1 MPLPQLHEV
10 RHSSHFPRKNMNHYL
25 RKVIRRFIKRVIL
38 LGVVLGF
45 LFGVYLVGAF
55 AWYSRTLPN
64 PDKIL
69 ERNIAESTKI
79 YDREGKTVLYD
90 VHGAEKRTLVKIEQ
104 IPDYVK
110 WATISAEDKNFY
122 LHHGF
127 NLLAMFKGTIIDP
140 LLGRGIR
147 GGSTLTQQ
155 FVKNAILTNERKLS
169 RKIKEFILS
178 YKIEKAFSK
187 DEILQM
193 YLNEIPYG
201 SVSYGVQSASQT
213 FFNKDVKDLTL
224 GEAAILA
231 ALPKAPTFYS
241 PFGSNK
247 DRLFGRQ
254 QYVLDQMVE
263 NKYIDQATADK
274 AKNEK
279 IVFVTKNQSITAP
292 HFVMYVKELLSQEL
306 GDEMLE
312 SGGLKVITTL
322 DLKKQEAAEKAVT
335 DGVAKR
341 GKQYGFNN
349 AALLSLDPKNGQ
361 LLAMVG
367 SKDYFGDPEPEGC
380 TPGKNC
386 KFDGNVNIA
395 TSLRQPGSSMK
406 PLVYLAAFQKGYTP
420 NTVLYDVDT
429 IFKTE
434 TKDYHPSNY
443 DGHERGPVTMR
454 TALAGS
460 LNIPAVKTLHL
471 TGISRVIDL
480 LELMGYTSFED
491 RSRFGLALVLGGAEV
506 KLLEHAAAY
515 GILANQG
522 VYNPAV
528 AILKVEDNKGNVLM
542 EFKENSRKVLEPE
555 VVNILT
561 NVISDDSA
569 RAYVFGAGGKLT
581 LPGRP
586 VAAKTGTTND
596 YRDAWTMGYT
606 PSLVAGVWVGNN
618 DNTEMK
624 KGADGSIVAAP
635 IWNDYLQKALAG
647 TPVESFPTV
656 EIKPTGKPVLD
667 GDIAAQK
674 IIKIDKFSGKLATEF
689 TPTSAIVEKT
699 YTDAHNILHYVYKDD
714 PLGAAPLDPAGADS
728 AYNSWEG
735 AVQKWLEKKYG
746 AGGVVSEKPP
756 TEFDN
761 IHIEANK
768 PTIFIVSPS
777 NGATVEANFLNVS
790 VNASAPRGVN
800 RAEYYIDNK
809 LIASTTSYPFDL
821 SYQLNSYLAK
831 GYHKL
836 KARAYDDV
844 DNSNEA
850 EIELNILVDFS
861 EPSVLWQF
869 PTNGIIVHQSSF
881 PIGLKIRLTDLTA
894 TQKINFFQKRKE
906 TGQINAI
913 STVILPN
920 GTDVSVDW
928 PAVFEKGEY
937 GLYAEIID
945 PNGGHHFTDTINVIV
960 D

>member
-1 MPLPQLHEV
+1 
-10 RHSSHFPRKNMNHYL
+10 MNHYL
-25 RKVIRRFIKRVIL
+25 RKVIRRFVRRVIL
-38 LGVVLGF
+38 LGVAAGL
-45 LFGVYLVGAF
+45 LLGVYLVGAF
-55 AWYSRTLPN
+55 AWYSRALPS

-90 VHGAEKRTLVKIEQ
+90 VHGAEKRTLVKIDQ

-127 NLLAMFKGTIIDP
+127 NLLAMFKGAIIDP
-140 LLGRGIR
+140 LLGRGMR

-155 FVKNAILTNERKLS
+155 FVKNAILTNERKIS

-279 IVFVTKNQSITAP
+279 IVFVAKNQSIIAP
-292 HFVMYVKELLSQEL
+292 HFVMYVKELLSNEL
-306 GDEMLE
+306 GEEMLE
-312 SGGLKVITTL
+312 SGGLRVITTL
-322 DLKKQEAAEKAVT
+322 DLKKQEIAEKAVT
-335 DGVAKR
+335 DGVDKR

-361 LLAMVG
+361 ILAMVG
-367 SKDYFGDPEPEGC
+367 SKDYFGDPEPAGC

-420 NTVLYDVDT
+420 NTVLYDVNT
-429 IFKTE
+429 VFKTD
-434 TKDYHPSNY
+434 TKDYHPSDY
-443 DGHERGPVTMR
+443 DGQERGPVTMR

-460 LNIPAVKTLHL
+460 LNIPAVKTIYL
-471 TGISRVIDL
+471 TGISRVIDI
-480 LELMGYTSFED
+480 LELMGYTSFGD

-515 GILANQG
+515 GILADQG
-522 VYNPAV
+522 VYNPPVAV
-528 AILKVEDNKGNVLM
+528 LKVEDNKGNTLM
-542 EFKENSRKVLEPE
+542 EFKANSRKVMEPG
-555 VVNILT
+555 VVNVLT

-569 RAYVFGAGGKLT
+569 RAYIFGPGGKLT

-635 IWNDYLQKALAG
+635 IWNDYMKNALAG
-647 TPVESFPTV
+647 TAVESFPAV
-656 EIKPTGKPVLD
+656 EIKPTGKPMLD
-667 GDIAAQK
+667 GDISAQK
-674 IIKIDKFSGKLATEF
+674 NIKVDKYSGKLATDL
-689 TPTSAIVEKT
+689 TPASAIVEKT

-714 PLGAAPLDPAGADS
+714 PLGPAPTDPINADS
-728 AYNSWEG
+728 AYKSWEE
-735 AVQKWLEKKYG
+735 AVQKWIEKKYG
-746 AGGVVSEKPP
+746 TIGGVINEKPP

-761 IHIEANK
+761 VHTEANK
-768 PTIFIVSPS
+768 PTIFITSPA
-777 NGATVEANFLNVS
+777 NNATIDGSMLNAR
-790 VNASAPRGVN
+790 VNASAARGVSKV
-800 RAEYYIDNK
+800 EYFIDNK
-809 LIASTTSYPFDL
+809 LLTVTSVYPFDL
-821 SYQLNSYLAK
+821 NYQLNSYLAK

-844 DNSNEA
+844 ENSNET
-850 EIELNILVDFS
+850 EIELNVLLDFP
-861 EPSVLWQF
+861 EPSLNWQF
-869 PTNGIIVHQSSF
+869 PTNGTIVHQGSF
-881 PIGLKIRLTDLTA
+881 PIGLKVQLTDLGA

-906 TGQINAI
+906 NGQINSI
-913 STVILPN
+913 GTVILPE
-920 GTDVSVDW
+920 GSSVSVDW
-928 PAVFEKGEY
+928 PTVFEKGEY

-945 PNGGHHFTDTINVIV
+945 FSGGHHFTEMIDVTV